1 MEMLAVGVLTTT
13 HGLRGELTLRSY
25 SGGVEHLRGLTRAEL
40 RRGGEARTMRVT
52 AVRGNPPH
60 AVVKFQ
66 GVDSPE
72 QAQELRGFEI
82 WVPREKAAP
91 LAGGEF
97 YAVDLCRCSL
107 RAGGTTVGAVR
118 AVVDAGATQMLEV
131 EDARGRVFLVPFT
144 GHFVGEVDVA
154 GGTIELLE
162 PGIVP

>member
-13 HGLRGELTLRSY
+13 HGLRGELEVRSY
-25 SGGVEHLRGLTRAEL
+25 SGSVEHLRALTRAQL
-40 RRGGEARTMRVT
+40 RRDGEERTMQVV

-66 GVDSPE
+66 GVDTPE
-72 QAQELRGFEI
+72 QAGKLRGYEI
-82 WVPREKAAP
+82 WVPRDEAAP
-91 LAGGEF
+91 LADGEY

-107 RAGGTTVGAVR
+107 QAAGRTVGAVR
-118 AVVDAGATQMLEV
+118 AVVDAGASQMLEV
-131 EDARGRVFLVPFT
+131 QDPRGKVFLVPFN

-154 GGTIELLE
+154 AGTIELLE